1 MAVLGFSHYNLR
13 APRPMLERLRDF
25 YVEVVG
31 LQAGP
36 RPPFRSFGYWLY
48 AGGEPVLHLSESG
61 AGEPARDAPGG
72 TTTFDHAAFR
82 CSDLAGTE
90 ARLAARGRAFERAE
104 VPTTGIVQLFFSD
117 PAGNGVELG
126 FEPSRDTASQ

>member
-13 APRPMLERLRDF
+13 APRVMLDRLRDF

-48 AGGEPVLHLSESG
+48 AGGEPVLHLSEASP
-61 AGEPARDAPGG
+61 GEARDTPGG
-72 TTTFDHAAFR
+72 ATTFDHAAFR
-82 CSDLAGTE
+82 CSELAATE
-90 ARLAARGRAFERAE
+90 HRLAERGIAFERAE

-126 FEPSRDTASQ
+126 FEPPRGATAR

>member
-1 MAVLGFSHYNLR
+1 
-13 APRPMLERLRDF
+13 
-25 YVEVVG
+25 
-31 LQAGP
+31 
-36 RPPFRSFGYWLY
+36 
-48 AGGEPVLHLSESG
+48 VLHLSETSP
-61 AGEPARDAPGG
+61 GESRGGPGG

-90 ARLAARGRAFERAE
+90 ARLAANGIAFERAE

-126 FEPSRDTASQ
+126 FEPPRPDTPRA